1 MLNPEV
7 WVTGGTTMAVG
18 MGIVFSFLVVMVFAM
33 LIMSNI
39 VAWLNKVCPLPVA
52 EVKTTKKVT
61 SRSVDKTEKV
71 SNASKK
77 AIWTK
82 SSLGAFIKIASAR
95 TLQSS
100 FI

>member
-33 LIMSNI
+33 LIMANV

-52 EVKTTKKVT
+52 EVKT
-61 SRSVDKTEKV
+61 
-71 SNASKK
+71 AKK
-77 AIWTK
+77 AVTNDD
-82 SSLGAFIKIASAR
+82 SAIAVAIAAAMSA
-95 TLQSS
+95 LKK
-100 FI
+100 